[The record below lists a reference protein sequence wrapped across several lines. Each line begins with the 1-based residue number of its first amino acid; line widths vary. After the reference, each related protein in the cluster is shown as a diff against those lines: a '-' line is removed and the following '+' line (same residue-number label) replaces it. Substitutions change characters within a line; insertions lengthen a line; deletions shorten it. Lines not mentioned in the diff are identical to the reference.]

1 MMKKRISILSL
12 TLLFLV
18 STTGLPVTYHL
29 CEMMGKK
36 SLNECEDCKIE
47 MQKVEKS
54 CCDEYKVQ
62 DPITIS
68 SENPICCQ
76 DEFVFNKVD
85 DDFSQ
90 SGNHQTI
97 TNSVI
102 TILKILI
109 LDTEI
114 VEKYSHQNNYSLPP
128 PKFGKQL
135 LQSIHQIKIDPSI
148 C

>member
-1 MMKKRISILSL
+1 
-12 TLLFLV
+12 
-18 STTGLPVTYHL
+18 
-29 CEMMGKK
+29 
-36 SLNECEDCKIE
+36 

-54 CCDEYKVQ
+54 CCVKDKAQ

-102 TILKILI
+102 TILKPLM

-114 VEKYSHQNNYSLPP
+114 VEKYSRQNNYSLPP

-135 LQSIHQIKIDPSI
+135 LQSIHQLKIDLSI